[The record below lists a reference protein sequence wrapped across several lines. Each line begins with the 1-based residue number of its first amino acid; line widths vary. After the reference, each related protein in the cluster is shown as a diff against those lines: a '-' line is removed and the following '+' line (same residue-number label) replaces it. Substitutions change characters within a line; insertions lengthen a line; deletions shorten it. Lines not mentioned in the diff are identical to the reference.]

1 MCNFRETNR
10 AVILLIAVFSLT
22 ACGAGKAAIDAGKNF
37 DRYSCM
43 SQNFKGKIPCPASSS
58 PADQP

>member
-1 MCNFRETNR
+1 MCNFRETKR
-10 AVILLIAVFSLT
+10 AVILLIAAFSLT
-22 ACGAGKAAIDAGKNF
+22 ACGAGKAAMDAGKSF

-43 SQNFKGKIPCPASSS
+43 SQNFKGKTPCPALSS